1 MFPMVL
7 ILEEGTIKKTLS
19 DYTQITLPDEDVS
32 RNFAR
37 IFLKK
42 HKVYFKKI
50 FLRWDKT
57 ISATEFEVPPDRII
71 STKNSDLKFLREAVK
86 EARQSPDW
94 WRGIGAVLVKEKKI
108 EIRAYNRH
116 FPSNTTSG
124 TMGDPRSNFDYGEQP
139 EIYLSIHAEADIIAQ
154 VANRGIS
161 LQGSEIFVTTFP
173 CPNCA
178 RLLVRAGIKKLFY
191 TQGYSKLDA
200 EEILKSAGV
209 EIILVKT

>member
-1 MFPMVL
+1 
-7 ILEEGTIKKTLS
+7 
-19 DYTQITLPDEDVS
+19 
-32 RNFAR
+32 
-37 IFLKK
+37 
-42 HKVYFKKI
+42 
-50 FLRWDKT
+50 
-57 ISATEFEVPPDRII
+57 
-71 STKNSDLKFLREAVK
+71 
-86 EARQSPDW
+86 
-94 WRGIGAVLVKEKKI
+94 
-108 EIRAYNRH
+108 
-116 FPSNTTSG
+116 
-124 TMGDPRSNFDYGEQP
+124 MGDPRSNFDYGEQP

-161 LQGSEIFVTTFP
+161 LQGSGIFVTTFP

>member
-1 MFPMVL
+1 MVL

-57 ISATEFEVPPDRII
+57 ISTTEFEVPPDRII

-94 WRGIGAVLVKEKKI
+94 WREIGAVLVKEKKI